1 MKKVIL
7 IMISLLSVP
16 NLVSA
21 QQQPQFSH
29 YMYNTVAVN
38 PAYAG
43 SRGALYAVAVNRNQ
57 WVGVTD
63 APRTSTISAHTPLRN
78 NKMGLGLSIMSD
90 QAGYENFTSFYV
102 DYSYTIKTGEE
113 HFLSLGM
120 KAGFSQYKIDE
131 ELFGFPSVYEDPSF
145 QEKLNKWSPN
155 VGAGAYYH
163 TNKWYLGL
171 SSPRLVSNDY
181 NKNDDYVALERNHYY
196 AIGGYVFDISANT
209 KLKPS
214 FSTKYTKGSPLSVE
228 VSALFLLYEKFW
240 IGGSYRHDDAFG
252 GIFDM
257 KITPQFRVGYA
268 YEYSFS
274 DIRQYT
280 SGSHEI
286 ILIYEFKFP
295 TTKYK
300 SPRYF

>member
-1 MKKVIL
+1 MKKLIL
-7 IMISLLSVP
+7 IMISLLSTP
-16 NLVSA
+16 NLVNA
-21 QQQPQFSH
+21 QQQPQFTH

-43 SRGALYAVAVNRNQ
+43 SRGSLYAVAVNRNQ
-57 WVGVTD
+57 WVGVDD
-63 APRTSTISAHTPLRN
+63 APKTTTVSANTPLRN
-78 NKMGLGLSIMSD
+78 NKMGLGLSIVND
-90 QAGYENFTSFYV
+90 QTGFQNFTSLYV
-102 DYSYTIKTGEE
+102 DYSYTVKMKEE
-113 HFLSLGM
+113 HFFSFGA
-120 KAGFSQYKIDE
+120 KGGFSQYNLDQRFYLE
-131 ELFGFPSVYEDPSF
+131 NTVAEDPSL
-145 QEKLNKWSPN
+145 QDKLNRWTPN
-155 VGAGAYYH
+155 VGAGLYYH
-163 TNKWYLGL
+163 TNKWYLGV
-171 SSPRLVSNDY
+171 STPRMFTTDY
-181 NKNDDYVALERNHYY
+181 NKNSDYVALERNHYFI
-196 AIGGYVFDISANT
+196 IGGYVFDLTSNT

-214 FSTKYTKGSPLSVE
+214 FSTKYTKGAPLSVE

-252 GIFDM
+252 GIFDF
-257 KITPQFRVGYA
+257 KINKQLRVGYA

-274 DIRQYT
+274 DIRRYT